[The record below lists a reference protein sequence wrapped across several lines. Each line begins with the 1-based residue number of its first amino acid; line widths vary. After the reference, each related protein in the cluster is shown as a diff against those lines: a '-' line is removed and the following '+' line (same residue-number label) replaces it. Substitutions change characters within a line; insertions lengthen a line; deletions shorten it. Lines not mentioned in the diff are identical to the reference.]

1 MPKLSILLPTSY
13 IWNFYSLMINM
24 ALQEVE
30 EKKIFSIIISIK
42 CYKLWCE
49 TAKDTYFW
57 CATNPKTQTQF
68 MDWKLMNKSTPH
80 SSKSWNWMSKKFKDW
95 TTFLK
100 VSIRTCWSSKTLVS
114 RFMLILRKSSLF
126 LIESILSWNNLTS
139 PVMILLLREFNLK
152 IGLNSKSIANS
163 WDDWGQ
169 IGCNL

>member
-1 MPKLSILLPTSY
+1 MEKLFILLLT
-13 IWNFYSLMINM
+13 FYTCSFLSLMM
-24 ALQEVE
+24 SMVLE
-30 EKKIFSIIISIK
+30 EEGKRIFWITTSTK

-126 LIESILSWNNLTS
+126 LKEFTLSWNNLTS
-139 PVMILLLREFNLK
+139 PIWILHAKEFNLK
-152 IGLNSKSIANS
+152 IGLIPKSIAN
-163 WDDWGQ
+163 
-169 IGCNL
+169 